1 MVCVRTG
8 VRIDSLPEQVLGSVD
23 PVERVYRAL
32 EKIEE
37 AKGLNAFITV
47 DKEGALRS
55 AEELKRRIRMGG
67 KTGRLAGL
75 LVAVKDNISTKGL
88 RTTCASRMLE
98 NYVPVYD
105 ATVIERIRRE
115 DGIIIGKTNMD
126 EFAMG
131 SSTETS
137 FFGPTKNFFDHSRV
151 SGGSSGGSAVSL
163 ATGAVE
169 IALGSDTGGSIRN
182 PAAFNSIVGLKP
194 TYGRVSR
201 YGLIAYASS
210 LDQIGPM
217 ARDTLSTALLLKVIA
232 GGDPRDLTTSTRDP
246 PDYVEEATSG
256 AKGLRIGIVKEG
268 FMNIDEKI
276 SGKVYDAI
284 GVLEKTGCLVEEV
297 SFPFLKY
304 ALPAYYIIAMAECSS
319 NLARFDGIRY
329 GGRSVEGK
337 WEERVVKIRTEG
349 FGEEVKRRIFLGTF
363 VLSAGYKEDFYMKAC
378 RVRRKIHDDFKLLFK
393 DFNALAMPTMP
404 VLPWRIGEIVS
415 PLEMYMMDFETVAVN
430 LAGLPAVSVPAGFVN
445 SLPVGLQ
452 LIGNHFEE
460 ATLLRLAYAYE
471 SETRFTSWL
480 RSPT

>member
-1 MVCVRTG
+1 MVCVRPSAG
-8 VRIDSLPEQVLGSVD
+8 LAVFPEQGFDSAD
-23 PVERVYRAL
+23 PVEKVHRAL
-32 EKIEE
+32 ERIEKTTE
-37 AKGLNAFITV
+37 LNAFITV
-47 DKEGALRS
+47 DKEGAIRS
-55 AEELKRRIRMGG
+55 AEELKRRITAGG

-105 ATVIERIRRE
+105 ATVVEKIKRE

-137 FFGPTKNFFDHSRV
+137 FFGPTRNFFNHSRV
-151 SGGSSGGSAVSL
+151 AGGSSGGSAVSL
-163 ATGAVE
+163 ATGVVE
-169 IALGSDTGGSIRN
+169 LALGSDTGGSIRN
-182 PAAFNSIVGLKP
+182 PAAFNSVVGLKP

-232 GGDPRDLTTSTRDP
+232 GSDPRDSTASSREAP
-246 PDYVEEATSG
+246 NYVEEALKKTR
-256 AKGLRIGIVKEG
+256 GLRIGIVKEG
-268 FMNIDEKI
+268 FMDIDERVSKR
-276 SGKVYDAI
+276 VYDAV
-284 GVLEKTGCLVEEV
+284 GVLEKAGCLIQEV
-297 SFPFLKY
+297 SLPFMKY

-329 GGRSVEGK
+329 GGRHAEGK
-337 WEERVVKIRTEG
+337 WEERVVKTRTQG

-378 RVRRKIHDDFKLLFK
+378 RVRRKVHDEFKLLLK
-393 DFNALAMPTMP
+393 DFDALATPTMP
-404 VLPWRIGEIVS
+404 VLPWRIGELVS

-430 LAGLPAVSVPAGFVN
+430 LAGLPAASVPAGFVD

-452 LIGNHFEE
+452 LIGDHFEE
-460 ATLLRLAYAYE
+460 ATLLKLSYAYE
-471 SETRFTSWL
+471 NETGFTRWL
-480 RSPT
+480 HSSG